1 MSFSNPDS
9 EVSRRSVSQPVPA
22 RPRSFDPK
30 DSPQMNIG
38 PSSPALTNVN
48 DIKVG
53 DKELGSH
60 SPGSDS
66 FASVQS
72 RPIESPTSKRDTRP
86 RSEISYSTS
95 SASSHYDE
103 EEVNDEEQTESSKKL
118 EDPKDSGESKGG
130 REAED
135 ENYEAEVV
143 DMIADAKV
151 IDVRHYR
158 MSSQAGPNIV
168 GKTTESPRPDELQ
181 QLQLTTLEPVSEEN
195 NSKATSSESTRSV
208 SPLHGPSTPPNDPAG
223 LTNLPNMS
231 RQSVLDAFEND
242 IRDLLLLE
250 KNPSDFANLNF
261 DQLKISPSRKKS
273 EAMES
278 NPSFHSNKDYPS
290 PSPQEDTENTS
301 PKASKSDLTP
311 KGAPSTPGRKSDQ
324 ENPVRAPKLD
334 SPIHT
339 KSNSSDRMSRST
351 INTLQAQE
359 ILEYGMKTNHV
370 ARPSAASTSTGSHPH
385 TSIEGAPGR
394 SFSISSRDKSQSHS
408 ALQHSNSK
416 VARMGSEVEL
426 RMKRGRLSLR
436 RKSTNP
442 RMSNIQLTRI
452 PSPELST
459 YSGPRSSTLDALISV
474 HVDLTSQ
481 RAPAPPSAP
490 SKGEDIAQW
499 FLDQVV
505 SSKTHHAGA
514 FITPALLLPS
524 SLWNMDS
531 ISHRALE
538 PRIRGL
544 RALTA
549 IAGERVQN
557 VYSSTVPDLEKVL
570 QRLEFELTG
579 AFSVPMDFQHSENQH
594 NHQSPPPQESPRRR
608 SSTAL
613 SLTPTFSQN
622 SSLPFLNAGSRA
634 SGVFKRLRKRS
645 MLSSSTED
653 QSEPSTPTEE
663 PDSLKL
669 DHYLSAISSVSK
681 ALQSLRQ
688 LHMED
693 SRGMDREAAEWIKHY
708 RSFVG
713 HVCCRLILK
722 DLITLLDL
730 YNGELRE
737 FISAH

>member
-1 MSFSNPDS
+1 
-9 EVSRRSVSQPVPA
+9 
-22 RPRSFDPK
+22 
-30 DSPQMNIG
+30 MNIG
-38 PSSPALTNVN
+38 PSSPVLTNVN
-48 DIKVG
+48 DNKVG
-53 DKELGSH
+53 DKEHGSH

-72 RPIESPTSKRDTRP
+72 RPTESPSSKRDTRP
-86 RSEISYSTS
+86 RSESSYSNS

-103 EEVNDEEQTESSKKL
+103 DEEESDNEHTTEGADKPK
-118 EDPKDSGESKGG
+118 DPKDSGEAKGG
-130 REAED
+130 HEAED
-135 ENYEAEVV
+135 EHYEAEVV

-181 QLQLTTLEPVSEEN
+181 LTTLEPVSEEN

-208 SPLHGPSTPPNDPAG
+208 SPLHGPSTPPNGPAG
-223 LTNLPNMS
+223 LTSLPNMS

-250 KNPSDFANLNF
+250 KNPAEFANLNF
-261 DQLKISPSRKKS
+261 DQLKISPSKKKPD
-273 EAMES
+273 AMGS
-278 NPSFHSNKDYPS
+278 NPSLHSNKDYPS
-290 PSPQEDTENTS
+290 PPSQEDAGNIS
-301 PKASKSDLTP
+301 PKASNGDLTP
-311 KGAPSTPGRKSDQ
+311 KGVPSTPGRQSDR
-324 ENPVRAPKLD
+324 EHPVRAAKLD

-359 ILEYGMKTNHV
+359 ILEYGMKTNH
-370 ARPSAASTSTGSHPH
+370 ASRPSVASTSTSSHQH
-385 TSIEGAPGR
+385 AGIEGAPGR
-394 SFSISSRDKSQSHS
+394 SFSTSSRDKSQAHS
-408 ALQHSNSK
+408 AHQHGNSK

-436 RKSTNP
+436 RRSTNP
-442 RMSNIQLTRI
+442 RMSNLHLTRI

-474 HVDLTSQ
+474 HVDLASQ
-481 RAPAPPSAP
+481 RAPPPPSAP
-490 SKGEDIAQW
+490 SRGEDIAQW
-499 FLDQVV
+499 FLDQVIA
-505 SSKTHHAGA
+505 SKTHHAGA
-514 FITPALLLPS
+514 FVTPALLLPN

-531 ISHRALE
+531 ICHKALE

-549 IAGERVQN
+549 IAGERVQD

-579 AFSVPMDFQHSENQH
+579 AFSIPMDFQQSSENQH
-594 NHQSPPPQESPRRR
+594 NHQSTPPQESPRRR

-613 SLTPTFSQN
+613 SLTPTFSHN

-669 DHYLSAISSVSK
+669 DHYLSAIASVSK

-722 DLITLLDL
+722 DLNTLLDL
-730 YNGELRE
+730 YNRELRE
-737 FISAH
+737 FIFAH